1 MFPGIQMEKEKLL
14 YRCLSCGQVF
24 APDMLSTREMRCPYC
39 GYRVIKKLRTGFVK
53 VVKSE

>member
-1 MFPGIQMEKEKLL
+1 VFPGIQMEKEKLL